1 MTNKVS
7 ECIHGIFPR
16 EYRDINLPVDASQG
30 VSLSNDPPGL
40 LLAVPVVVKRHAG
53 EAVYASTRVLLWP
66 TQVSFYILPLIT
78 VFVVP
83 MVANK

>member
-40 LLAVPVVVKRHAG
+40 VLAAPVVVKRHA
-53 EAVYASTRVLLWP
+53 EDAVYASTGIFLWP
-66 TQVSFYILPLIT
+66 TQASFVLEIVLECQ
-78 VFVVP
+78 
-83 MVANK
+83 KQ

>member
-40 LLAVPVVVKRHAG
+40 VLAVPVVVKRHAG
-53 EAVYASTRVLLWP
+53 EAVYRH
-66 TQVSFYILPLIT
+66 IL
-78 VFVVP
+78 
-83 MVANK
+83 VADAGKLRPRDCS

>member
-40 LLAVPVVVKRHAG
+40 VLAAPVVVKRHAG
-53 EAVYASTRVLLWP
+53 EAVYASTRLLLWP
-66 TQVSFYILPLIT
+66 AQVSFYTLSLKTT
-78 VFVVP
+78 VLLFRW
-83 MVANK
+83 